1 MKKSFFGILLASGLL
16 FSAAP
21 IQAQKSFEGTIVFTI
36 DVNGDGLPEQA
47 KQMMAGSEMTVSM
60 KGEKSRTDL
69 KMGPQQTVTIG
80 DAKTM
85 TSFTLLDMMGQ
96 KYKLNAKADDKKPD
110 ITVKELPETKEVAGY
125 KCNKAEITTPGS
137 SEPLTVYYTPEI
149 KNNGYNSKIKGIK
162 GYPLAFE
169 VNQSGMKMSFTAKTV
184 TKEKI
189 DDAKFSPDT
198 KDYKETTQEEL
209 MKSMGQH

>member
-1 MKKSFFGILLASGLL
+1 MKKTFFNILMSSTLL
-16 FSAAP
+16 FGSSSM
-21 IQAQKSFEGTIVFTI
+21 QAQKSFEGSILFTI
-36 DVNGDGLPEQA
+36 DINGEGLPEQA

-69 KMGPQQTVTIG
+69 KMGPQQTITIA
-80 DAKTM
+80 DAKTQ

-96 KYKLNAKADDKKPD
+96 KYKINTKADEKKPE
-110 ITVKELPETKEVAGY
+110 IKVKELPETKDIAGY
-125 KCNKAEITTPGS
+125 KCNKAEITTPAS
-137 SEPLTVYYTPEI
+137 PDPVTVYYTSEI
-149 KNNGYNSKIKGIK
+149 KNNGFNSQIKGIK

-169 VNQSGMKMSFTAKTV
+169 LNQNGMKISYTAKTV

-189 DDAKFSPDT
+189 DDSKFTVDT
-198 KDYKETTQEEL
+198 KDYKETTREEL

>member
-1 MKKSFFGILLASGLL
+1 MKKSFFGIVLASVLL
-16 FSAAP
+16 FSSNT
-21 IQAQKSFEGTIVFTI
+21 IQAQKSFEGTIVFVI
-36 DVNGDGLPEQA
+36 DVNGDGLPDQV
-47 KQMMAGSEMTVSM
+47 KQMMAGSEMTVCM

-69 KMGPQQTVTIG
+69 KMGPQQTITIG

-96 KYKLNAKADDKKPD
+96 KYKINAKPDDKKPD
-110 ITVKELPETKEVAGY
+110 ITVKELTETKEIAGY
-125 KCNKAEITTPGS
+125 KCNKAEITAVGS
-137 SEPLTVYYTPEI
+137 PEPMTVYYTSEI

-169 VNQSGMKMSFTAKTV
+169 VNQSGMKMTFTAKTV
-184 TKEKI
+184 TKEKLE
-189 DDAKFSPDT
+189 DSKFNIDT
-198 KDYKETTQEEL
+198 KEYKETTQEEL